1 MRTEFLE
8 SLIKKFPNYMEL
20 GGAVKRYYDLRQ
32 SEISKEECEEI
43 VLNST
48 FTHINFR

>member
-1 MRTEFLE
+1 MRSQFLE
-8 SLIKKFPNYMEL
+8 QLVKAFPNYMEL

-32 SEISKEECEEI
+32 SKLSKEECEEI

-48 FTHINFR
+48 FKIY